1 MKMDAHIAAKT
12 ALLNVL
18 EGAPGEKIVGVC
30 DDTLLNIGKAFAEGA
45 MDIGMWVR
53 IVVLDS
59 SEMRKE
65 IPSHLHEIFASQNPD
80 IFINLLRGTSEETP
94 FRIKVTKMETRR
106 RVRLGHCPGVT
117 YDMLTDGALALG
129 SEEYRKMQIFAD
141 KLMQQLEG
149 ANSIHFAAPNGT
161 DFTMNVAE
169 RPFFTDT
176 KVDWKTLK
184 WMNLP
189 VGEVICGPVEN
200 EANGTLVCDKAVG
213 GVGKIRS
220 PVTIVLKDGKAV
232 SVESQDTKSLQQIK
246 EALATDAWSNV
257 IGEFAFGINPSARFS
272 DEFLEAEKMHGTC
285 HIALGNNLDY
295 PNGKNGSTNHMDFLV
310 FKPTIKV
317 IYKSGEERVILKAG
331 NFLV

>member
-1 MKMDAHIAAKT
+1 MDAHIAAKN

-18 EGAPGEKIVGVC
+18 EGAPGEKIVVVC
-30 DDTLLNIGKAFAEGA
+30 DDTLIKIGKAFAEGA

-53 IVVLDS
+53 IVMLDS
-59 SEMRKE
+59 SETRKE

-117 YDMLTDGALALG
+117 LDMLTDGALALG

-141 KLMQQLEG
+141 KLMQHLEG
-149 ANSIHFAAPNGT
+149 AVTIHFTAPNGT
-161 DFTMNVAE
+161 DFTMKVNE

-189 VGEVICGPVEN
+189 VGEVICAPVEN

-213 GVGKIRS
+213 GVGKVSSVVKIA
-220 PVTIVLKDGKAV
+220 LKDGRAT
-232 SVESQDTKSLQQIK
+232 SVESSDSKSLLKIK
-246 EALATDAWSNV
+246 DALATDSWSNA

-295 PNGKNGSTNHMDFLV
+295 PNGKNGSSNHMDFLV

-317 IYKSGEERVILKAG
+317 NYITGEERIVLKEG